1 LKNGFDFHME
11 TLQMRKLMSVLLL
24 VVGGSAAGL
33 FTASPAAGSNC
44 VTYCSAPDPCG
55 YVCCFQ
61 QCCGRI
67 CVDLDCAPPPPC
79 EGNN

>member
-1 LKNGFDFHME
+1 
-11 TLQMRKLMSVLLL
+11 MRKLVLAILVLVGSV
-24 VVGGSAAGL
+24 AGFL
-33 FTASPAAGSNC
+33 SPSPAKAGSC

-61 QCCGRI
+61 QCCNGR
-67 CVDLDCAPPPPC
+67 CVDLDCAPPPLC